1 MRTLTLSFTIIGAVL
16 LATVHAAP
24 AKQLHDRSDK
34 LSCDWDAALS
44 GRQLGATDFL
54 YGSHADA
61 VNVGYKSFTEGGKEI
76 FRVVK
81 VDANDT
87 SISPLQSVTMLPCNS
102 DALNYPEAG
111 GFGQGTAVKLLSGI
125 GRHGI
130 AYCVGIQDHNS
141 NPTDVVLAP
150 CDYYDGDAQLNQFWQ
165 RRYIYNNFVPLV
177 RKANGSN
184 GLNDS
189 DSWPILPPADNAE
202 VQNYRAGHDGRDN
215 TTYLSFTL
223 SGMSD

>member
-1 MRTLTLSFTIIGAVL
+1 MTEVTNCRAIGMQHYQAGNLGQPISFTVAML
-16 LATVHAAP
+16 TRSMWATRV
-24 AKQLHDRSDK
+24 S
-34 LSCDWDAALS
+34 
-44 GRQLGATDFL
+44 
-54 YGSHADA
+54 
-61 VNVGYKSFTEGGKEI
+61 EGGKEI
-76 FRVVK
+76 LRVVK

-111 GFGQGTAVKLLSGI
+111 GFGQGTAVKLLSGM